1 MFKIAPSRSDEKHIE
16 ATNIPYSPDGSPP
29 PSPYPGRRAPL
40 PPKIEAELRVACLGV
55 LTNQRPSH
63 IHPVIA
69 DEPSKTS
76 VKAQLDYAAIKKSID
91 KPADVP
97 QRADETRAAIDRS
110 QFAYKPDLPIAEL
123 FSATAA
129 TLPNRASS
137 VRRRDEVLAVDPLH
151 RRTRSGTLP
160 NTIPIRIPAPLNAS
174 VERPKFTQRSTS
186 QRSNSQRSASHDT
199 DGSSPQTDVAE
210 EPWSTSTAPTS
221 AGVTPARA
229 SKRTSTHITSE
240 PDPSLKSDTPMEW
253 IRSELDKRSKQRAA
267 SRGRMPSEH
276 EKNDTRASS
285 RAPSRTRSIKSTRSV
300 RSIKSITSSVK
311 DGIREY
317 IRPGSSSRDPSRPGS
332 RSASRAARAALSD
345 HDRHDRGLAT
355 RPPPR
360 RDWRNWGR
368 SHKEDGSTTS
378 GDVSRSNST
387 RGRSEDRKTS
397 TKADINLNR
406 ELPPLPSLTQWKE
419 YEQTEPPHIA
429 SMKSPASRSKSSFT
443 SDRQAQQLPAM
454 VKQPTGMVNQPLGTV
469 NRSVMSEKD
478 EIVAARL
485 GSPTSRSKPEVYQPT
500 RPQQPNAS
508 SVKATPYSS
517 TGVARTT
524 DNDRGLKDGG
534 LRIDF
539 TLDDLMGSSA
549 ATPAHSHSRSFS
561 SDVHALGPRPRKPL
575 PSKEG
580 HSRSG
585 SSVSRGCSN
594 KQAHSHTPSESS
606 KSSGSLTGAA
616 AHGFSRHRKYET
628 TDIPPALNSN
638 VANQGR
644 KVESSKT
651 SDEGLP
657 PDSRYQHRVGIQ
669 QLSPPQPPAKDDKK
683 GWWHLKQ
690 KQKKQATWMD
700 QLEKLGIRDG
710 VLLDDSVA
718 GSPVVRY

>member
-1 MFKIAPSRSDEKHIE
+1 MSKIAPSRSDEKHIE

-40 PPKIEAELRVACLGV
+40 PAKIEAELRVACLGI
-55 LTNQRPSH
+55 LTNQRLSH
-63 IHPVIA
+63 IPPVIA
-69 DEPSKTS
+69 DEPGKTS

-97 QRADETRAAIDRS
+97 QRADETRAAIDKS

-129 TLPNRASS
+129 TLPNRANS
-137 VRRRDEVLAVDPLH
+137 VRRREEVLAVDH
-151 RRTRSGTLP
+151 RRARSGTLP
-160 NTIPIRIPAPLNAS
+160 NTIPVRIPAPPNPS

-240 PDPSLKSDTPMEW
+240 PDPSLKSDTPMDW

-267 SRGRMPSEH
+267 SRGRMPPEH
-276 EKNDTRASS
+276 EKNDTRATS
-285 RAPSRTRSIKSTRSV
+285 RAASRTRSIKSTRSV

-311 DGIREY
+311 DGIKEY
-317 IRPGSSSRDPSRPGS
+317 IRPGSSSRGPSRPGS
-332 RSASRAARAALSD
+332 RSASRAARAAWSD
-345 HDRHDRGLAT
+345 HDRHDRAPPT

-397 TKADINLNR
+397 AKAEINLNR

-419 YEQTEPPHIA
+419 HEQTKPPHIA
-429 SMKSPASRSKSSFT
+429 AMKSPASRSKSSFT
-443 SDRQAQQLPAM
+443 SDRKGQQPPVM
-454 VKQPTGMVNQPLGTV
+454 VKQPTGIVNQPLGAV
-469 NRSVMSEKD
+469 NRSVVSEKD

-500 RPQQPNAS
+500 RLQQPNAS
-508 SVKATPYSS
+508 SSKATPYAS

-524 DNDRGLKDGG
+524 DTDRDLRDGG

-539 TLDDLMGSSA
+539 TFDDLMGNSA

-561 SDVHALGPRPRKPL
+561 SDNHALGPRPRKPV

-585 SSVSRGCSN
+585 SSVSRGFSFRPT
-594 KQAHSHTPSESS
+594 HSHTPSESS
-606 KSSGSLTGAA
+606 KSSGSLTSAA

-638 VANQGR
+638 MANQGR
-644 KVESSKT
+644 KVESSKA
-651 SDEGLP
+651 SDEGLN
-657 PDSRYQHRVGIQ
+657 PDSRYQHMVDIQ
-669 QLSPPQPPAKDDKK
+669 QFSPPHPPARDDKK